1 MNTRNYLTTAILA
14 VLVSP
19 SVSAQ
24 ITLEPVL
31 VTATKTKT
39 TDVTATFASE
49 IYNAEDIKASG
60 STTFYDF
67 LNQNTSITVMPSYG
81 NPYAQQL
88 DMRGYGIGD
97 GYENI
102 AISVNGRRM
111 NNIDGVPQLLSSIS
125 LNDIERIEITKGSG
139 SVIYGDGATAGSI
152 QIYTKKDIVNSS
164 VSLKLGNYGRPTAA
178 FSTGLS
184 EESFQL
190 LVSGDHNQA
199 DGFSATASDGFKDE
213 SSNNN
218 SRITLNAQPTS
229 DLNLYISKEHSNVD
243 TRYAGSLDLV
253 SFNQDPSQN
262 NGDPYNHQAFKT
274 DTIAFGID
282 ADVTDNI
289 RVSWN
294 HSQEDKESNFITYN
308 SLSLYDYQSDEFLVN
323 FKQDQF
329 SLVSGIQR
337 FNGERNSQSS
347 WSSSVTSKINTA
359 YFAQGEYYINDLTL
373 SLGGRKETVDYRYN
387 SGSTTLSDYHNL
399 SSFDVGVNQKIND
412 QISIFSNFNSAF
424 QAPNI
429 DRFFNYGGTFNSF
442 IEPAKSKTLNVGLNY
457 VTATD
462 KSKLTLFRSNLNNEI
477 YYYSTGDYL
486 LPSYNTNI
494 DKSHKY
500 GLELQNRHQL
510 TEKLFSVVNYSY
522 TRAIIDNENDGAGT
536 YNGKDLPG
544 VSKHAINVSLNYSPT
559 VKSTVVLSHNYRSS
573 AYAAEDFSNTF
584 SQKQT
589 PYQSTNLSY
598 SYIIKQLELSLAVD
612 NLFEESNGLWIRDNA
627 IYPVNFTRNWSVGAK
642 LNF

>member
-39 TDVTATFASE
+39 TDVSATFASE
-49 IYNAEDIKASG
+49 IYTAEDIKASG
-60 STTFYDF
+60 SSSFYDF
-67 LNQNTSITVMPSYG
+67 LNQNTSITVMPSFG
-81 NPYAQQL
+81 NPYAQLL

-102 AISVNGRRM
+102 AISINGRRM

-164 VSLKLGNYGRPTAA
+164 LSLKLGNYGRQTAA

-262 NGDPYNHQAFKT
+262 NGSPYNHQTFKT

-289 RVSWN
+289 RVSLN
-294 HSQEDKESNFITYN
+294 HSQEDKESAYV
-308 SLSLYDYQSDEFLVN
+308 SSGWLSLYDYQSDELLVVV
-323 FKQDQF
+323 KQEQF
-329 SLVSGIQR
+329 SLTSGVQR
-337 FNGERNSQSS
+337 FNGQRTNPGY
-347 WSSSVTSKINTA
+347 SVTSKINTA
-359 YFAQGEYYINDLTL
+359 YFAQGEYYIDDLTL
-373 SLGGRKETVDYRYN
+373 SLGGRKESVDYRYA
-387 SGSTTLSDYHNL
+387 SDFATTISDDHKL
-399 SSFDVGVNQKIND
+399 SSFDIGINQKIND
-412 QISIFSNFNSAF
+412 QVSIFSNFNSAF

-429 DRFFNYGGTFNSF
+429 DRFFSGGNFNSF
-442 IEPAKSKTLNVGLNY
+442 IEPAKVKTLNLGLNY
-457 VTATD
+457 VTSTD
-462 KSKLTLFRSNLNNEI
+462 KSKITLFRSNLHNEI
-477 YYYSTGDYL
+477 YYYSTGSWL
-486 LPSYNTNI
+486 TSYNTNI

-559 VKSTVVLSHNYRSS
+559 VKSTIVLSHNYRSS
-573 AYAAEDFSNTF
+573 AYAANDFSNTF

-598 SYIIKQLELSLAVD
+598 TYIIKQLELSLAVD
-612 NLFEESNGLWIRDNA
+612 NLFEESNGLWIRDDA

>member
-1 MNTRNYLTTAILA
+1 MKTRNYLTTAMFAALI
-14 VLVSP
+14 SP

-39 TDVTATFASE
+39 TDVSATFASE
-49 IYNAEDIKASG
+49 IYTAGDIKASG
-60 STTFYDF
+60 STSFYDF
-67 LNQNTSITVMPSYG
+67 LNQNTSITVMPSFG
-81 NPYAQQL
+81 NPYAQL
-88 DMRGYGIGD
+88 IDMRGFGTGD

-164 VSLKLGNYGRPTAA
+164 ISLRLGNYGRQTAA

-199 DGFSATASDGFKDE
+199 DGFSEIASDGFKDE

-229 DLNLYISKEHSNVD
+229 DLNLYLSKEHSNVD

-253 SFNQDPSQN
+253 SFNQDPGQN
-262 NGDPYNHQAFKT
+262 NGSPYNHQTFKT

-289 RVSWN
+289 RVSLN
-294 HSQEDKESNFITYN
+294 HSQEDKESAYISYD
-308 SLSLYDYQSDEFLVN
+308 SLSLYDYQSDELIVN

-337 FNGERNSQSS
+337 FNGERDSHSL
-347 WSSSVTSKINTA
+347 WSDSVTSKINTA
-359 YFAQGEYYINDLTL
+359 YFAQGEYYIDDLTL

-387 SGSTTLSDYHNL
+387 SGATTLSDTHNL
-399 SSFDVGVNQKIND
+399 SSFDVGMNQKIND
-412 QISIFSNFNSAF
+412 QVSVFSNFNSAF

-429 DRFFNYGGTFNSF
+429 DRFFNFGGTFNNF
-442 IEPAKSKTLNVGLNY
+442 IEPAKAKTLNLGLNY

-462 KSKLTLFRSNLNNEI
+462 KSKLTIFRTNLHNEI
-477 YYYSTGDYL
+477 YYNKTGAFSGD
-486 LPSYNTNI
+486 NTNI

-510 TEKLFSVVNYSY
+510 TEKFSSLVNYSY
-522 TRAIIDNENDGAGT
+522 TRAIIDNEDAGAGA
-536 YNGKDLPG
+536 YDGKDLPG
-544 VSKHAINVSLNYSPT
+544 VSKHAINVALNYSPT

-573 AYAAEDFSNTF
+573 AYAANDFSNTF
-584 SQKQT
+584 SQKQS

-598 SYIIKQLELSLAVD
+598 SYILKQLELSLAVD
-612 NLFEESNGLWIRDNA
+612 NIFEKSNGLWIKDDA
-627 IYPVNFTRNWSVGAK
+627 IYPVNFTRNWSIGAK

>member
-39 TDVTATFASE
+39 TDVSATFASE

-67 LNQNTSITVMPSYG
+67 LNQNTSITVMPSFG
-81 NPYAQQL
+81 NPYAQML

-164 VSLKLGNYGRPTAA
+164 ISLRLGNYGRQTAA

-184 EESFQL
+184 KESFQL

-229 DLNLYISKEHSNVD
+229 DLNLYLSKEHSNVD
-243 TRYAGSLDLV
+243 TRYAGKLDLV

-262 NGDPYNHQAFKT
+262 NGSPYNHQSFKT

-289 RVSWN
+289 RISLN
-294 HSQEDKESNFITYN
+294 HSQEDKESAYV
-308 SLSLYDYQSDEFLVN
+308 SSGWLSLYDYQSDELLVVV
-323 FKQDQF
+323 KQEQF
-329 SLVSGIQR
+329 SLTSGIQR
-337 FNGERNSQSS
+337 FNGQRYSPGDT
-347 WSSSVTSKINTA
+347 SVTSKINTA

-373 SLGGRKETVDYRYN
+373 SLGGRKESVDYSYA
-387 SGSTTLSDYHNL
+387 SDFATTISDDHKL
-399 SSFDVGVNQKIND
+399 SSFDVGLNQKIND
-412 QISIFSNFNSAF
+412 QVSIFSNFNSAF

-429 DRFFNYGGTFNSF
+429 DRFFSGGNFNNF
-442 IEPAKSKTLNVGLNY
+442 IEPAKVKTLNLGLNY
-457 VTATD
+457 VTAKD
-462 KSKLTLFRSNLNNEI
+462 KSKITLFRSNLHNEI
-477 YYYSTGDYL
+477 YYYSTGSWL
-486 LPSYNTNI
+486 TSYNTNI

-559 VKSTVVLSHNYRSS
+559 VKSTIVLSHNYRSS
-573 AYAAEDFSNTF
+573 AYAANDFSNTF

-598 SYIIKQLELSLAVD
+598 TYIIKQLELSLAVD
-612 NLFEESNGLWIRDNA
+612 NLFEESNGLWVRDDA

>member
-39 TDVTATFASE
+39 TDVSATFASE

-67 LNQNTSITVMPSYG
+67 LNQNTSITVMPSFG
-81 NPYAQQL
+81 NPYAQML

-111 NNIDGVPQLLSSIS
+111 NNVDGVPQLLSSIS

-164 VSLKLGNYGRPTAA
+164 ISLRLGNYGRQTAA

-184 EESFQL
+184 KESFQL

-229 DLNLYISKEHSNVD
+229 DLNLYLSKEHSNVD
-243 TRYAGSLDLV
+243 TRYAGKLDLI

-262 NGDPYNHQAFKT
+262 NGSPYNHQSFKT

-289 RVSWN
+289 RISLN
-294 HSQEDKESNFITYN
+294 HSQEDKESAYV
-308 SLSLYDYQSDEFLVN
+308 SSGWLSLYDYQSDELLVVV
-323 FKQDQF
+323 KQEQF
-329 SLVSGIQR
+329 SLTSGIQR
-337 FNGERNSQSS
+337 FNGQRYSPGDT
-347 WSSSVTSKINTA
+347 SVTSKINTA

-373 SLGGRKETVDYRYN
+373 SLGGRKESVDYSYA
-387 SGSTTLSDYHNL
+387 SDFATTISDDHKL
-399 SSFDVGVNQKIND
+399 SSFDVGLNQKIND
-412 QISIFSNFNSAF
+412 QVSIFSNFNSAF

-429 DRFFNYGGTFNSF
+429 DRFFSGGNFNNF
-442 IEPAKSKTLNVGLNY
+442 IEPAKVKTLNLGLNY
-457 VTATD
+457 VTAKD
-462 KSKLTLFRSNLNNEI
+462 KSKITLFRSNLHNEI
-477 YYYSTGDYL
+477 YYYSTGSWL
-486 LPSYNTNI
+486 TSYNTNI

-559 VKSTVVLSHNYRSS
+559 VKSTIVLSHNYRSS
-573 AYAAEDFSNTF
+573 AYAANDFSNTF
-584 SQKQT
+584 AQKQT

-598 SYIIKQLELSLAVD
+598 TYIIKQLELSLAVD
-612 NLFEESNGLWIRDNA
+612 NLFEESNGLWVRDDA

>member
-39 TDVTATFASE
+39 TDVSATFASE
-49 IYNAEDIKASG
+49 IYTAEDIKASG
-60 STTFYDF
+60 SSSFYDF
-67 LNQNTSITVMPSYG
+67 LNQNTSITVMPSFG
-81 NPYAQQL
+81 NPYAQLL

-102 AISVNGRRM
+102 AISINGRRM

-164 VSLKLGNYGRPTAA
+164 LSLKLGNYGRQTAA

-229 DLNLYISKEHSNVD
+229 DLNLYISKEHSYVD

-262 NGDPYNHQAFKT
+262 NGSPYNHQTFKT

-289 RVSWN
+289 RVSLN
-294 HSQEDKESNFITYN
+294 HSQEDKESAYV
-308 SLSLYDYQSDEFLVN
+308 SSGWLSLYDYQSDELLVVV
-323 FKQDQF
+323 KQEQF
-329 SLVSGIQR
+329 SLTSGVQR
-337 FNGERNSQSS
+337 FNGQRTDPGY
-347 WSSSVTSKINTA
+347 SVTSKINTA
-359 YFAQGEYYINDLTL
+359 YFAQGEYYIDDLTL
-373 SLGGRKETVDYRYN
+373 SLGGRKESVDYRYA
-387 SGSTTLSDYHNL
+387 SDFATTISDDHKL
-399 SSFDVGVNQKIND
+399 SSFDIGINQKIND
-412 QISIFSNFNSAF
+412 QVSIFSNFNSAF

-429 DRFFNYGGTFNSF
+429 DRFFSGGNFNSF
-442 IEPAKSKTLNVGLNY
+442 IEPAKVKTLNLGLNY
-457 VTATD
+457 VTSTD
-462 KSKLTLFRSNLNNEI
+462 KSKITLFRSNLHNEI
-477 YYYSTGDYL
+477 YYYSTGSWL
-486 LPSYNTNI
+486 TSYNTNI

-559 VKSTVVLSHNYRSS
+559 VKSTIVLSHNYRSS
-573 AYAAEDFSNTF
+573 AYAANDFSNTF

-612 NLFEESNGLWIRDNA
+612 NLFEESNGLWIRDDA

>member
-1 MNTRNYLTTAILA
+1 MNTRNYLTSAIFVA
-14 VLVSP
+14 LVSP
-19 SVSAQ
+19 TLSAQ

-39 TDVTATFASE
+39 TDVSATFASE
-49 IYNAEDIKASG
+49 IYNADDIKASG
-60 STTFYDF
+60 STSFYDF
-67 LNQNTSITVMPSYG
+67 LNQNTSITVMPSFG
-81 NPYAQQL
+81 NPYAQML

-139 SVIYGDGATAGSI
+139 SVVYGDGATAGSI

-164 VSLKLGNYGRPTAA
+164 ISLRLGNYGRQTAA

-229 DLNLYISKEHSNVD
+229 DLNLYLSKEHSNVD
-243 TRYAGSLDLV
+243 TRYAGKLDLV

-262 NGDPYNHQAFKT
+262 NGSPYNHQSFKT

-289 RVSWN
+289 HISLN
-294 HSQEDKESNFITYN
+294 HSQEDKESAYV
-308 SLSLYDYQSDEFLVN
+308 SSGWLSLYDYQSDELLVVV
-323 FKQDQF
+323 KQEQF
-329 SLVSGIQR
+329 SLTSGVQR
-337 FNGERNSQSS
+337 FNGQRYSPGDT
-347 WSSSVTSKINTA
+347 SVTSKINTA

-373 SLGGRKETVDYRYN
+373 SLGGRKESVDYSYA
-387 SGSTTLSDYHNL
+387 SDFATRISEEHKL
-399 SSFDVGVNQKIND
+399 SSFDLGLNQKIND

-429 DRFFNYGGTFNSF
+429 DRFFSGGNFNSF
-442 IEPAKSKTLNVGLNY
+442 IEPAKVKTLNVGLNY

-462 KSKLTLFRSNLNNEI
+462 KSKITLFRSNLHNEI
-477 YYYSTGDYL
+477 YYFSTGSWL
-486 LPSYNTNI
+486 TSYNTNI

-544 VSKHAINVSLNYSPT
+544 VSKHGLNVSLNYSPT

-573 AYAAEDFSNTF
+573 AYAANDFSNTF
-584 SQKQT
+584 SQKQAA
-589 PYQSTNLSY
+589 YQSTNLSY
-598 SYIIKQLELSLAVD
+598 SYTIKQLELSLAVD
-612 NLFEESNGLWIRDNA
+612 NIFEESNSLWVRDDA